1 MDVACA
7 LIVLVICSMLGE
19 MIDDKYG
26 IRFFIITI
34 ISAISMFMWLLL
46 RYNTNI

>member
-1 MDVACA
+1 MDVVYA

-34 ISAISMFMWLLL
+34 ISAIAMFMWLLL
-46 RYNTNI
+46 RYNTTI